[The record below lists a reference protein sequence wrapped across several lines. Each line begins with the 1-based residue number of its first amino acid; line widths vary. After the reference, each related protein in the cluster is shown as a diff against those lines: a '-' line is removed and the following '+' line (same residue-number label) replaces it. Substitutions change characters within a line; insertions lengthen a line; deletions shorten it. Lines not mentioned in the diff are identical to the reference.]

1 MDKEKLAL
9 EKLKKFNQVHIIKWM
24 DKLNDDE
31 KNELIDQ
38 VSTLNIEEV
47 VNLYNNLSKTFEI
60 GSKKI
65 EKISAID
72 IDKLDDSQFSDYK
85 NTGIEIIKNG
95 QYAVITMAGGQGT
108 RLGHPGPKGTFKV
121 ALNNGEKYL
130 FQIIVESL
138 QKANERYNVTIPW
151 YIMTSEEN
159 NDQTLAFLEEHSFFG
174 YPKEKVKLF
183 KQGKAPL
190 ISTEGK
196 LLIGKDKLIKEASD
210 GNGSIYK
217 SLAQNGIIEEM
228 KKDNIK
234 WIFVGGVD
242 NILLKIVD
250 PLLLG
255 VTVKEGNMIASK
267 SVIKNNPKERAGVF
281 CKIDGKPGIIE
292 YSELPENMAEETD
305 EHGDLVYGD
314 VNILSHLY
322 NIKALEELSSKTL
335 PYHIA
340 EKKSAYLDED
350 GNYVEPDY
358 KNVCKFESF
367 IFDAFSYYNDMS
379 ILRVKRN
386 EEFAPIKNAEGNDSP
401 ETAVKLYNERIQQK
415 GRFCLL
421 NFRNQIRRYLSK
433 KMFLMGPLRT
443 PYENIFFDKYRRILL
458 QKFNKQNRPLC

>member
-1 MDKEKLAL
+1 MEENAIEILKKYNQIHIIEWMNKLDENEKEKLI
-9 EKLKKFNQVHIIKWM
+9 NQV
-24 DKLNDDE
+24 L
-31 KNELIDQ
+31 
-38 VSTLNIEEV
+38 TLNIEQV
-47 VNLYNNLSKTFEI
+47 IDLYNNLSKTFEI
-60 GSKKI
+60 GNKKI

-72 IDKLDDSQFSDYK
+72 INKLSKEEFDNYK
-85 NTGIEIIKNG
+85 NIGIDIIKSG
-95 QYAVITMAGGQGT
+95 KYAVVTMAGGQGT
-108 RLGHPGPKGTFKV
+108 RLGHKGPKGTFKV
-121 ALNNGEKYL
+121 NVKNGEKYL

-138 QKANERYNVTIPW
+138 QKANEKYETIIPW

-159 NDQTLAFLEEHSFFG
+159 NDQTLAFLEENNYFG

-217 SLAQNGIIEEM
+217 SLKVDGILDDMKAKGIE
-228 KKDNIK
+228 

-250 PLLLG
+250 PLLVG
-255 VTVKEGNMIASK
+255 ITISQNNIIASK
-267 SVIKNNPKERAGVF
+267 SVIKTNPRERAGVF

-292 YSELPENMAEETD
+292 YSEIPEEMVEEVD

-322 NIKALEELSSKTL
+322 NIKALEEIADKKL

-340 EKKSAYLDED
+340 EKKSDFLDEN
-350 GNYVEPDY
+350 GNLVTPTE
-358 KNVCKFESF
+358 KNVYKFESF
-367 IFDAFSYYNDMS
+367 IFDAFSNFNDIS
-379 ILRVKRN
+379 ILRVKRE

-401 ETAVKLYNERIQQK
+401 ETAIKLYNER
-415 GRFCLL
+415 
-421 NFRNQIRRYLSK
+421 
-433 KMFLMGPLRT
+433 
-443 PYENIFFDKYRRILL
+443 D
-458 QKFNKQNRPLC
+458 